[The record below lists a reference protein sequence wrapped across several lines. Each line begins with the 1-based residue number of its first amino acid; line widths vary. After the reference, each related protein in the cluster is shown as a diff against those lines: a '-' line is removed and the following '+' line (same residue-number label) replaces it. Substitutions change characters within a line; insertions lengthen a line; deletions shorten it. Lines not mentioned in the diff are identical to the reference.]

1 MLVIDRFKKLGELWS
16 DVEYTETGWTFHG
29 RDPSDT
35 RRGVYAFI
43 GIDGIE
49 KVGKA
54 ENADG
59 IRARTGQYTLSKK
72 RLNENRADKS
82 DALWDEVMNDDLKDR
97 TLEFYFLPVESKI
110 ETIHGV
116 EIEIDGI
123 RPLEKEL
130 STQARVEGNP
140 MRLSGKGN

>member
-16 DVEYTETGWTFHG
+16 DVEYTETGWTFNN
-29 RDPSDT
+29 RDASDT

-43 GIDGIE
+43 GINGIE

-54 ENADG
+54 EQDDG

-72 RLNENRADKS
+72 RLNEDRADKS

-110 ETIHGV
+110 EIIHGV
-116 EIEIDGI
+116 EIEVDGI
-123 RPLEKEL
+123 RSFEKAL
-130 STQARVEGNP
+130 STQARVEDNP

>member
-16 DVEYTETGWTFHG
+16 DVEYTETGWTFNG

-54 ENADG
+54 E
-59 IRARTGQYTLSKK
+59 
-72 RLNENRADKS
+72 
-82 DALWDEVMNDDLKDR
+82 M
-97 TLEFYFLPVESKI
+97 
-110 ETIHGV
+110 
-116 EIEIDGI
+116 
-123 RPLEKEL
+123 
-130 STQARVEGNP
+130 
-140 MRLSGKGN
+140 